1 MATASSLTLPVLPLD
16 DDAVLPGMVVPLDLS
31 DPDVRAAIEAAQA
44 AVRDGGAQTPGIR
57 SVANARKARVLLVP
71 RIDGNYGAIGTL
83 ATVEQVGRLADGDPA
98 ALVRGVRRVRI
109 GAGTTG
115 PGAALWVEAA
125 PIEAVPVPD
134 PLPGSVAELVRDYKA
149 LTTTWLQKRGAWQ
162 IVDRVTAIED
172 VSDLADNIGY
182 APFLTGAEKVQA
194 LEELD
199 PVARLKLSLQ
209 LLRDHLAEA
218 DVAETIRK
226 DVQEGME
233 KQQKEFLLR
242 RQLEAVRKE
251 LADLN
256 GDPDSEEE
264 DYRAR
269 VEAADLPEK
278 VREAA
283 LKEVDK
289 LERSSDASPEGS
301 WIRTWLDTVLELP
314 WNERSEDA
322 YDIAGARAVL
332 DADHF
337 GLDDVKDRIV
347 EYLAV
352 RKRRADKGLGLVGGR
367 RGGAVLALV
376 GPPGV
381 GKTSLGESVA
391 KAMGRSFVRVALGGV
406 RDEAEIRGH
415 RRTYVG
421 ALPGRVVRA
430 IKEAG
435 SMNPVVLLDEIDKV
449 GSDYRGDP
457 AAALLEVLDP
467 AQNHTFRDHYLE
479 VELDLSDVVFL
490 ATANVL
496 EAIPEAL
503 LDRMELVRL
512 DGYTEDEKVVIAR
525 DHLLPRQLER
535 AGLGADE
542 VVVTEE
548 ALRSLAGEY
557 TREAGV
563 RGLERAVARILRKVA
578 AQQELGTG
586 GTADAA
592 DGTGDGGT
600 ELPRTVRAEDLRGL
614 IGRPHHTPE
623 AAQQPGERRTAV
635 PGVAT
640 GLAVTGAGGDV
651 LFIEASLADPETGS
665 TGLTLTGQLGDVMK
679 ESAQIALSFLRSHGA
694 ELELPVTSL
703 RDRGIHVHVPAGAVP
718 KDGPSAGV
726 TMTTALASLLSGRKV
741 RTEVAMTGEVS
752 LTGRVLPIGGVKQKL
767 LAADRAGITTVLIP
781 SRNEADL
788 DDVPAEVLARLTV
801 HPVSD
806 VRQVLELALE
816 PAVSLTKPVDLSDP
830 ATRSSSGVA
839 A

>member
-1 MATASSLTLPVLPLD
+1 MANASSLTLPVLPLD
-16 DDAVLPGMVVPLDLS
+16 DEAVLPGMVVPLDLS
-31 DPDVRAAIEAAQA
+31 DPDVRSAVEAAQA
-44 AVRDGGAQTPGIR
+44 AERDSGAHAPGIR
-57 SVANARKARVLLVP
+57 TVASARKARVLLVP
-71 RIDGNYGAIGTL
+71 RIDGSYGAIGTL

-115 PGAALWVEAA
+115 PGAALWVEAE
-125 PIEAVPVPD
+125 PIESTVPD
-134 PLPGSVAELVRDYKA
+134 PLPGSVTELVRDYKA

-162 IVDRVTAIED
+162 IVDRVAAIED

-182 APFLTGAEKVQA
+182 APFLTGAEKVQV

-209 LLRDHLAEA
+209 LLRDHLAEE

-251 LADLN
+251 LSDLN

-322 YDIAGARAVL
+322 YDITGARAVL

-352 RKRRADKGLGLVGGR
+352 RKRRADKGLGQVGGR

-391 KAMGRSFVRVALGGV
+391 RAMGRSFVRVALGGV

-421 ALPGRVVRA
+421 ALPGRIVRA

-542 VVVTEE
+542 VVVEE
-548 ALRSLAGEY
+548 DALRSLAGEY

-563 RGLERAVARILRKVA
+563 RSLERAVARILRKVA
-578 AQQELGTG
+578 AQQELGAEG
-586 GTADAA
+586 A
-592 DGTGDGGT
+592 
-600 ELPRTVRAEDLRGL
+600 ELPRTVTAGDLRGL

-623 AAQQPGERRTAV
+623 AAQEPDERRTAV

-703 RDRGIHVHVPAGAVP
+703 RERGVHVHVPAGAVP

-781 SRNEADL
+781 SRNEPDL
-788 DDVPAEVLARLTV
+788 DDVPAEVLERLTV

-816 PAVSLTKPVDLSDP
+816 PAVTLTKSVL
-830 ATRSSSGVA
+830 A